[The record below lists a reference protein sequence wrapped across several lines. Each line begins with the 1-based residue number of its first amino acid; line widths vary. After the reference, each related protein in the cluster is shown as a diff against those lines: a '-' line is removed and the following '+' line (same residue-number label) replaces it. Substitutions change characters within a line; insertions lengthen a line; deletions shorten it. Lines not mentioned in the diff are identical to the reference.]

1 MSDLEAD
8 DMKLWLETHA
18 KECHGIAVGHF
29 EQPDR
34 VAYET
39 LLVPKSGHY
48 GSYKIV
54 VLSKVLDQYSLRLL
68 DHADAENTNSDD
80 SGLIVSKNPM
90 ERTPILV
97 TRNQ

>member
-1 MSDLEAD
+1 
-8 DMKLWLETHA
+8 MKLWLETHA